1 MSVKQVFNTS
11 AELDFPNVLP
21 TLDLDFA
28 NSKTLDPRITFT
40 RSSGGSYVGA
50 DGLIKYAG
58 VNEARFDH
66 DPATGESLGLL
77 IEEARTN
84 LLVRSDYSSNNSLSN
99 VTLTLNATTAP
110 DGTNTA
116 VSMTGSVGTSVKYLY
131 KLYSTT
137 TTGTYTTSVFAK
149 YNGEQYILLRV
160 NDNTGVNDGQQRF
173 DILNGIKDGNVANG
187 GTATGASST
196 ITAYPN
202 GWYRLSVTCTFNSP
216 FTSIQGAGVYLTGY
230 TTTSSTNSVYLW
242 APQLEVGSFPTSYI
256 PTQGSTRTRAA
267 DDASITGSNFTEWYN
282 PIGSTF
288 FTSFRPAYN
297 ASATVPA
304 KTPHVFQAGNATT
317 LNDNYAIRG
326 AGSNLFWVV
335 VIRSASPSSIQFPG
349 FNPYPYLNSSTRY
362 KAALSVNSS
371 LISVSLNG
379 LLNADSANTTT
390 VNHTTPFNKLFIGS
404 GTGGGPPYEL
414 SGHIAQLTYYP
425 KRLPNAQLQAL
436 TS

>member
-267 DDASITGSNFTEWYN
+267 DNARITGKNFSDFYNQSEGTVKFDFKSQSIETRYLMGISNFSTAELIYTRSIATGSDSAIRTKNQDVAYRPIAYPRDSRTLSKHIVTYKKNDFIVAAQGLVSTPDTDCDVPN
-282 PIGSTF
+282 PTTISIGSL
-288 FTSFRPAYN
+288 Y
-297 ASATVPA
+297 
-304 KTPHVFQAGNATT
+304 
-317 LNDNYAIRG
+317 
-326 AGSNLFWVV
+326 
-335 VIRSASPSSIQFPG
+335 
-349 FNPYPYLNSSTRY
+349 NSSHINGT
-362 KAALSVNSS
+362 
-371 LISVSLNG
+371 ISR
-379 LLNADSANTTT
+379 
-390 VNHTTPFNKLFIGS
+390 
-404 GTGGGPPYEL
+404 
-414 SGHIAQLTYYP
+414 LTYYP